1 MPAEQAT
8 VAIGGP
14 GVLSRLRNHLP
25 RGGSLP
31 VAEWRRRHAGIM
43 ALLWLNV
50 AAVPLYGLIAGHSSL
65 VHEFDSGAALAV
77 LATLGASTRLS
88 RKLRTAFASLGL
100 MSAAALLISEADGL
114 IEMHFYFFVLI
125 VVLTL
130 YEDWMPFLL
139 AVAFVLIH
147 HGVLGTIDPRA
158 VFDRPQE
165 WEHPWLWAS
174 IHAAF
179 VAAAGVAALSAWR
192 LNEDVRGQMRSA
204 NDSLR
209 RLAAENEEL
218 LAASRN
224 EANTDA
230 LTALPNRRALMHDL
244 DEQIAQ
250 SSEEHPLMLALY
262 DLNGFKHYNDTFG
275 HPAGDAL
282 LIRVG
287 DRLRRALE
295 GSATA
300 YRMGGDE
307 FCVLAGADATRGAAI
322 ARRAA
327 SALSEKGEAFAI
339 DSSYGV
345 AHLPAEASTASQAL
359 RLADR
364 RMYELKAGRVSAGRE
379 STDVLMQVLSERN
392 PGVHEHITEVALL
405 ASTLARRIGLPD
417 TEVKQIA
424 LSAELHDIGKV
435 AIPEAILDKPGP
447 LDAEEWDFMRRHAE
461 IGERIVTAAPSLT
474 HTAKLVRS
482 HHERFDG
489 SGYPDGLAGEQ
500 IPIGARIIAVC
511 DAFGAMTKQRPY
523 SDAISVADALAEVR
537 RCAGSHFDPVIAGA
551 FCEVIEQPA
560 QPPRASEFT
569 TRGAAD
575 VSAR

>member
-1 MPAEQAT
+1 MPVEQAT
-8 VAIGGP
+8 VAIGDP
-14 GVLSRLRNHLP
+14 SVLVRLRNHLP

-50 AAVPLYGLIAGHSSL
+50 AAVPLYGLIAGNSSL
-65 VHEFDSGAALAV
+65 VHDFDSGAALAV
-77 LATLGASTRLS
+77 LAALGASTRLS

-100 MSAAALLISEADGL
+100 MSAAALLIAESDGL

-174 IHAAF
+174 IHAGF
-179 VAAAGVAALSAWR
+179 VAASGVAALSAWR

-209 RLAAENEEL
+209 RLAAENEQL
-218 LAASRN
+218 LAASRH

-230 LTALPNRRALMHDL
+230 LTALPNRRALMNDL
-244 DEQIAQ
+244 EEQLAQ
-250 SSEEHPLMLALY
+250 SSEEHPLMLVLY

-307 FCVLAGADATRGAAI
+307 FCVLSRADPTRGAAI

-345 AHLPAEASTASQAL
+345 AHLPTEASSASQAL

-364 RMYELKAGRVSAGRE
+364 RMYELKAGKVSPGRQ

-392 PGVHEHITEVALL
+392 PGVHEHITEVARL
-405 ASTLARRIGLPD
+405 ASMLASRLGLGEAEVKRITLA
-417 TEVKQIA
+417 
-424 LSAELHDIGKV
+424 AELHDIGKV
-435 AIPEAILDKPGP
+435 AIPEAILDKPRP

-500 IPIGARIIAVC
+500 IPIGVSIITVC
-511 DAFGAMTKQRPY
+511 DAFGAMTRQRPY

-537 RCAGSHFDPVIAGA
+537 RCAGSHFDPAVARA
-551 FCEVIEQPA
+551 FCDLIKQPV
-560 QPPRASEFT
+560 QPPRASEFKT
-569 TRGAAD
+569 HSAAD
-575 VSAR
+575 VGAR

>member
-1 MPAEQAT
+1 MPSEQVT

-14 GVLSRLRNHLP
+14 NALSRLRNRLP

-65 VHEFDSGAALAV
+65 VHDFDSGAALAV
-77 LATLGASTRLS
+77 LAVLGASTRLS

-100 MSAAALLISEADGL
+100 MSAAALLIAEADGL

-174 IHAAF
+174 IHAGF
-179 VAAAGVAALSAWR
+179 VAASGVAALSAWR

-218 LAASRN
+218 LEASRN

-230 LTALPNRRALMHDL
+230 LTGLPNRRALMNDL
-244 DEQIAQ
+244 DERIAR

-295 GSATA
+295 GSATP

-307 FCVLAGADATRGAAI
+307 FCVLSSADPTRGAAI

-327 SALSEKGEAFAI
+327 SALSEKGEAFTI

-345 AHLPAEASTASQAL
+345 AHLPGEASSGSQAL

-364 RMYELKAGRVSAGRE
+364 RMYELKAGRVSAGRQ

-392 PGVHEHITEVALL
+392 PGVHEHITEVARLAGML
-405 ASTLARRIGLPD
+405 ASRLGLPEA
-417 TEVKQIA
+417 EVKRVA
-424 LSAELHDIGKV
+424 LAAELHDIGKV
-435 AIPEAILDKPGP
+435 AIPEAILEKPGP

-474 HTAKLVRS
+474 HTAKLVRC

-489 SGYPDGLAGEQ
+489 SGYPDGLTGEQ
-500 IPIGARIIAVC
+500 IPIGASIIAVC

-537 RCAGSHFDPVIAGA
+537 RCAGSHFDPAVARA
-551 FCEVIEQPA
+551 FCDLIEQPV
-560 QPPRASEFT
+560 QPSRASEFK
-569 TRGAAD
+569 TRSAAD
-575 VSAR
+575 VPAR